1 MFDGFGSEITGGG
14 EGEATNA
21 LAGLQSAISNAAATG
36 GRGRRG
42 RGRKLIKGG
51 EANLSTD
58 SIASLTG
65 SVAPPIGGRRRRKT
79 LKRPRKKSRS
89 RRHMSRK
96 HRFLGGS
103 TQEHEDEN
111 EEEQEQEQEQE
122 QEEEEEEEELTGG
135 RSRRKG
141 RRGKKT
147 RGKVSGWIK
156 HVLRFAKENKMKY
169 FQALKDK
176 RCRSTYKANK
186 K

>member
-1 MFDGFGSEITGGG
+1 MFGDFGSEITGGG
-14 EGEATNA
+14 EGEATNP
-21 LAGLQSAISNAAATG
+21 LVGLQSAISNAAATG
-36 GRGRRG
+36 GRRKGK
-42 RGRKLIKGG
+42 GRKLIKGG

-103 TQEHEDEN
+103 TQEHEN
-111 EEEQEQEQEQE
+111 EEEQEQE

-176 RCRSTYKANK
+176 RCRSTYKTNK

>member
-1 MFDGFGSEITGGG
+1 MFGDFVGSEITGGG
-14 EGEATNA
+14 EGEAPNP

-36 GRGRRG
+36 GRRRKG

-51 EANLSTD
+51 EATTLSTD

-65 SVAPPIGGRRRRKT
+65 SVAPAIGGRRRRKT

-111 EEEQEQEQEQE
+111 EEEQEQE

-176 RCRSTYKANK
+176 RCRSTYKTNK